1 MIAFRVDSSTQI
13 GSGHVMRC
21 LTLAEKLNCKEK
33 IIFISRDLQ
42 GNINNLVLKKD
53 FKLILLKNKD
63 LDLNL
68 KGYEKW
74 LTVRQEQDA
83 KETIE
88 TINKLNIE
96 LLIVDSYAIDEKW
109 EKMLRPYVKK
119 IMVIDDLA
127 NRKHDCDILLDQN
140 FYCDMDIRYKDLVPK
155 ECRILLGQNYSL
167 LRNEFY
173 DFKEKQKKRDGIIKN
188 ILVFFGG
195 SDISNETMKTLKAI
209 YKMQLN
215 DIEINV
221 VVGASNDNKKQIE
234 IFCDKKK
241 YNFFCQVNNMAELIN
256 KADLAIGAGGT
267 STWERCFLGLPS
279 IVIAIAENQIR
290 IAEDCDSIG
299 ILKYIGTAK
308 ESSVEMIIESILF
321 LIKNKEQYKL
331 MQNRIEKFFL
341 KDYNFFKNEFGEFC
355 ENIVFGK

>member
-33 IIFISRDLQ
+33 IIFISRDLP

-53 FKLILLKNKD
+53 FKLILFKNKD

-88 TINKLNIE
+88 TIKKLNIE

-140 FYCDMDIRYKDLVPK
+140 FYCDMDIRYERLVPVS
-155 ECRILLGQNYSL
+155 CILLVGPQYVL

-173 DFKEKQKKRDGIIKN
+173 EVKKIQRNRDGIIKN

-195 SDISNETMKTLKAI
+195 SDVSNETIKTLKAI
-209 YKMQLN
+209 DKI
-215 DIEINV
+215 DFSVITINV
-221 VVGASNDNKKQIE
+221 VVGASNANKKEIE
-234 IFCDKKK
+234 CFCNKRGKFN
-241 YNFFCQVNNMAELIN
+241 YFCQVDNIAELMN
-256 KADLAIGAGGT
+256 EADLSIGAGGT
-267 STWERCFLGLPS
+267 TTWERCFLGLPA
-279 IVIAIAENQIR
+279 IVIALAENQIK
-290 IAEDCDSIG
+290 IAEDCEKIG
-299 ILKYIGTAK
+299 MIKYLGINK
-308 ESSVEMIIESILF
+308 EVKEIDIIKS
-321 LIKNKEQYKL
+321 IKNYKNYFDNKKYEHL
-331 MQNRIEKFFL
+331 LKNDKNFIKKLLYHIGCEYIEL
-341 KDYNFFKNEFGEFC
+341 
-355 ENIVFGK
+355 